1 MSTYLPTFYTTLST
15 CMNIFALIGR
25 RTCIQL
31 TLGKKVGEFYTSSNT
46 QHAKNENKYATT
58 WLDFVLI
65 GAQRIKGYQD
75 EKIHSICYYFPS
87 FETRKPM
94 IDFENM

>member
-1 MSTYLPTFYTTLST
+1 
-15 CMNIFALIGR
+15 MNIFTLIGR

-31 TLGKKVGEFYTSSNT
+31 TLGKKVGDFYTSSNT
-46 QHAKNENKYATT
+46 QHAKKEKKHATT
-58 WLDFVLI
+58 WLDFVLTC
-65 GAQRIKGYQD
+65 AQWRKGYQD
-75 EKIHSICYYFPS
+75 EKVHSICYYFPS